1 MVITRILAVSIAWT
15 VMATT
20 PASSAIDLSKYRVFE
35 FGSSL
40 ANVARQAGI
49 SAEPRVVHQRPEIIQ
64 ELMWLPVSVAPSEG
78 AGDSVRKVIFTFYN
92 DQLSRIVVSV
102 RSREDAGADFRR
114 PRRSGFRDVRRVDAS
129 RSGDHVPGDA
139 AGHTREVRRAV
150 GGPAVLG
157 HSFPVQLPVDVWP
170 GAAVKATG
178 WARQGCQRRSHPAG
192 RPGSSGAR
200 GRAPADAY
208 CGEPHEPGCR
218 TANQQSH
225 IQALRKRTFLSLPCG
240 SFVAG
245 PRCALLHSQRH
256 VRRLDSTHI
265 PSTSGC
271 FVARDEQLA
280 YRVGE
285 LEQTV
290 RELVEQNIE
299 LRRAASDF
307 GALAERL
314 NAQLSAERRASSNS
328 SRPRFWVTLDRFA
341 GEIARFR
348 LRT

>member
-64 ELMWLPVSVAPSEG
+64 ELMWLPVSVAPSDG

-92 DQLSRIVVSV
+92 DQLSRIVVSYD
-102 RSREDAGADFRR
+102 RERTQGLTSEDL
-114 PRRSGFRDVRRVDAS
+114 V
-129 RSGDHVPGDA
+129 
-139 AGHTREVRRAV
+139 EAV
-150 GGPAVLG
+150 SAMYGVSTPLAQGITFQVIPPATQEKFVAQWEDPQVLG

-200 GRAPADAY
+200 GRAPADAN
-208 CGEPHEPGCR
+208 CGEPHESGCR

-225 IQALRKRTFLSLPCG
+225 IQALRKRT
-240 SFVAG
+240 
-245 PRCALLHSQRH
+245 
-256 VRRLDSTHI
+256 
-265 PSTSGC
+265 
-271 FVARDEQLA
+271 
-280 YRVGE
+280 
-285 LEQTV
+285 
-290 RELVEQNIE
+290 
-299 LRRAASDF
+299 
-307 GALAERL
+307 
-314 NAQLSAERRASSNS
+314 
-328 SRPRFWVTLDRFA
+328 RFWLTLDRFA